1 MVESLCFRVL
11 QILRESACSFSV
23 TFVGPRRIRLL
34 NRRYRGKDYPADVLT
49 FRYPG
54 ESLEGQ
60 PFLGEILIS
69 PEVASRNARQW
80 NATLQREVRRL
91 LIHGVL
97 HLLGYDH
104 ETDKG
109 EMRRL
114 ENRLMRSRA
123 RIRSGPV
130 GRARYAG

>member
-1 MVESLCFRVL
+1 
-11 QILRESACSFSV
+11 
-23 TFVGPRRIRLL
+23 
-34 NRRYRGKDYPADVLT
+34 
-49 FRYPG
+49 
-54 ESLEGQ
+54 
-60 PFLGEILIS
+60 LGEIVIS
-69 PEVASRNARQW
+69 PEVASGNARQW

>member
-1 MVESLCFRVL
+1 
-11 QILRESACSFSV
+11 
-23 TFVGPRRIRLL
+23 
-34 NRRYRGKDYPADVLT
+34 
-49 FRYPG
+49 
-54 ESLEGQ
+54 
-60 PFLGEILIS
+60 LGEILIS